1 MHQLVDVS
9 LLDSCCCHSKRY
21 LREANVHVFCWTRV
35 FLMKYEWQ
43 VLKSNVVGCNP
54 LPMFAPWFIFIG
66 NWRNHLQITTMG
78 CCPRIVLGCSLG
90 QWFVVWRET
99 LNLQGL
105 WFHGLLHHLLGG
117 RSLRQTFT
125 WNPVVPFLGY
135 DFSTASSSTSQQK
148 HIFSHAGRWL
158 PGEGHSL
165 QRWNP
170 FIFGFC
176 IFVGRISTRF
186 LAQSLERFG
195 SWCEKLRFSLGCLN
209 ICIKDVCCCFCFWGE
224 QICCWPDFLRCFF
237 FPGGEGYHGFCSK
250 IFVVPLPHHW
260 SLFLKTVPLQSRHI
274 HPEHAGARKCHDF
287 SVCSMLHGKSSRV
300 FFSVPQKEQPMFG
313 GRYVCLNP
321 PSMWSFVPT

>member
-1 MHQLVDVS
+1 MSMFFVGPG
-9 LLDSCCCHSKRY
+9 
-21 LREANVHVFCWTRV
+21 F

-237 FPGGEGYHGFCSK
+237 FSWGRGVPRILLKDFCCSTSSPLILILENSSPSITTYTPGTCWCREMSWLLCVQYASWQIITCF
-250 IFVVPLPHHW
+250 F
-260 SLFLKTVPLQSRHI
+260 F
-274 HPEHAGARKCHDF
+274 GAPKRAAH
-287 SVCSMLHGKSSRV
+287 VWGT
-300 FFSVPQKEQPMFG
+300 
-313 GRYVCLNP
+313 VCLP
-321 PSMWSFVPT
+321 ESSKHVKFCAHLKQIRGPKFDTRYFVYEITL